1 MAKKPKGKKRLLTA
15 LTLILLLLS
24 GAALGAKA
32 ALAGERAKQKS
43 QMTAP
48 KLK

>member
-32 ALAGERAKQKS
+32 ALASAQSRS
-43 QMTAP
+43 RR
-48 KLK
+48 